1 MKRLVFILAM
11 SVAVLCSNA
20 AIEVSSVV
28 KNVISGDGSVR
39 EMVKL
44 ETKYRKFTSKRGNFV
59 RYADHEAPEF
69 KTREALLGSAK
80 IRQYM
85 DMTTNK
91 STCFLMI
98 TIGREKLT
106 EVVAYDDIV
115 KIIDAVKTLKQ
126 QAAKDSIAGR
136 TLKCYYVTDDG
147 FQIGYNIKKDTPSW
161 YFSVDGDERK
171 FSKDFD
177 FEQVL
182 IEVKNKMEELM
193 QGEIKK

>member
-1 MKRLVFILAM
+1 M

-39 EMVKL
+39 ERVKL
-44 ETKYRKFTSKRGNFV
+44 ETKYLKFTSKRGNFV

-69 KTREALLGSAK
+69 KTSEALLGSAK

-115 KIIDAVKTLKQ
+115 KMIDAVKTLKQ
-126 QAAKDSIAGR
+126 QSAKDSIAGR

>member
-1 MKRLVFILAM
+1 
-11 SVAVLCSNA
+11 
-20 AIEVSSVV
+20 
-28 KNVISGDGSVR
+28 
-39 EMVKL
+39 
-44 ETKYRKFTSKRGNFV
+44 
-59 RYADHEAPEF
+59 
-69 KTREALLGSAK
+69 
-80 IRQYM
+80 
-85 DMTTNK
+85 
-91 STCFLMI
+91 MI

-126 QAAKDSIAGR
+126 QSAKDSIAGR